1 MINPYQNREKS
12 ALAIKRAEF
21 IARWTATLTTSIGG
35 GLWGYSIALKYLPEG
50 WDYSQHLAALVG
62 LAFSVVL
69 GWITDHAFG
78 DLLQRVVTDAV
89 AARHPNAVKW
99 EGDNYFKRLRKME
112 SIGFVL
118 VLAALFAFDAY
129 TTLIIRD
136 PVAEQAKQIQITDIA
151 AETAKVSAQQQAATA
166 PMARQISTLKS
177 DIASTE
183 RRINANNGA
192 LTKLI
197 SSGNAWAQ
205 SELAKKKSAATK
217 ASRAELDKLTASYTT
232 ALGSEASTLAQTQT
246 LINEQNQQALQSNN
260 MNRQVM
266 AGMYTAC
273 TVGPKLLSIILR
285 ILMVITFF
293 AYSQGITLD
302 LNGDGVIDYADVEVY
317 YSDLLQKRQ
326 AKEQAARAA
335 RSQRPDFDD
344 LGGSGH
350 QAFK

>member
-12 ALAIKRAEF
+12 AIAIKRAEF
-21 IARWTATLTTSIGG
+21 IARWTATLTTSVGG
-35 GLWGYSIALKYLPEG
+35 GLWGFSIALKYLPEG
-50 WDYSQHLAALVG
+50 WLYSQYIAMFIG

-99 EGDNYFKRLRKME
+99 EGDNYFKRLRKAE
-112 SIGFVL
+112 SFGFVL

-129 TTLIIRD
+129 TTIIIRD

-151 AETAKVSAQQQAATA
+151 AETSKISAEQQAATA
-166 PMARQISTLKS
+166 PMARQISALKS
-177 DIASTE
+177 DLAATE
-183 RRINANNGA
+183 RRINGNNPA

-197 SSGNAWAQ
+197 ADGNDWAK
-205 SELAKKKSAATK
+205 SELAKKKAAATK
-217 ASRAELDKLTASYTT
+217 SIRAELEKLTVAYNT
-232 ALGSEASTLAQTQT
+232 ALGFQSSTLAETQT
-246 LINEQNQQALQSNN
+246 LINQQNQQAAQSNN

-317 YSDLLQKRQ
+317 YSNLLQKRQ
-326 AKEQAARAA
+326 AKEQAAKSARAT
-335 RSQRPDFDD
+335 RPDFDD
-344 LGGSGH
+344 IPTP

>member
-1 MINPYQNREKS
+1 MINPYQNREKT
-12 ALAIKRAEF
+12 ALAIKTAEK

-35 GLWGYSIALKYLPEG
+35 GLWGYSIALKYLPEA
-50 WDYSQHLAALVG
+50 WHYSQHLASVVG
-62 LAFSVVL
+62 LAFAVVL

-99 EGDNYFKRLRKME
+99 EGDNYFKRLRKIE
-112 SIGFVL
+112 SFGFVV

-151 AETAKVSAQQQAATA
+151 AETNKISAEQQAATA
-166 PMARQISTLKS
+166 PMAKQISALKA
-177 DIASTE
+177 DIAATE
-183 RRINANNGA
+183 RRIHNNNPA
-192 LTKLI
+192 LTKLV
-197 SSGNAWAQ
+197 SEGNAWAKQ
-205 SELAKKKSAATK
+205 ELAKKKAAATK
-217 ASRAELDKLTASYTT
+217 STRAELEKLTGSYNT
-232 ALGSEASTLAQTQT
+232 ALGSQSATLAETQT
-246 LINEQNQQALQSNN
+246 LINEQNKQAAQSNT

-317 YSDLLQKRQ
+317 YSNLLQKRQ
-326 AKEQAARAA
+326 AKESAAKAA

-344 LGGSGH
+344 IPGR